1 MAANSDLQKW
11 QQTINGI
18 TVAQSELSPEE
29 LSAVS
34 ALVTF
39 LNNGNFESSEND
51 SYIQVIKNALP
62 QHVKNR
68 LLHVHLKNFVALC
81 EKHFKVQPTAANINV
96 PPSGGGRETRQ
107 TSTSGKTKNSGGGLM
122 QKIIV
127 IGIVLAAGY
136 FPVKNSEWFN
146 NLFSKSINTGITAAG
161 EKVNDVGHADEQ
173 QSVIDSMTNLIDSL
187 RNMKTAQSDVQ
198 EIRPIPGPDI
208 SYRNQSSYNS
218 NSAFPGRFP
227 QASERLL
234 TDSDLRYLSKNDL
247 KIMRNEIFARYG
259 YIFQTT
265 EMKQYFQNQSWYTPQ
280 RSDVTDKLSNI
291 EIKNIDLI
299 KRYENNATD
308 SGSTKGVPPIENTNR
323 YNCAWI
329 ALPKKWDGK
338 SILANNFVWIGE
350 NDKKLQDKYN
360 VHPGDIYQFNDDHEI
375 WDDDDTYYKYPLSPD
390 VVIEAGAQVRETRKM
405 TVNEFADYMR
415 RYNVI
420 AANITYKNKMITK
433 IVEQYTP

>member
-1 MAANSDLQKW
+1 MDNFGPVWGKEGTFDPNDPYLASKPAEFTNEKTADNSLQNTEPT
-11 QQTINGI
+11 QPE
-18 TVAQSELSPEE
+18 VQSTN
-29 LSAVS
+29 VS
-34 ALVTF
+34 
-39 LNNGNFESSEND
+39 
-51 SYIQVIKNALP
+51 
-62 QHVKNR
+62 
-68 LLHVHLKNFVALC
+68 
-81 EKHFKVQPTAANINV
+81 
-96 PPSGGGRETRQ
+96 PSG
-107 TSTSGKTKNSGGGLM
+107 
-122 QKIIV
+122 
-127 IGIVLAAGY
+127 
-136 FPVKNSEWFN
+136 
-146 NLFSKSINTGITAAG
+146 
-161 EKVNDVGHADEQ
+161 
-173 QSVIDSMTNLIDSL
+173 
-187 RNMKTAQSDVQ
+187 
-198 EIRPIPGPDI
+198 
-208 SYRNQSSYNS
+208 QSSYNS

-329 ALPKKWDGK
+329 ALPKNWDGK